1 MAITVRPD
9 GFNSVHLPLVYKISN
24 TKFPINSVDSV
35 VSVTSG
41 GAEYGYWRIDTSADI
56 KVGIQ
61 PLDYVLLTVNGVQE
75 VHQVI
80 KVYADDSVIVDVKS
94 ETISAP
100 LPITDAQFYY
110 NNYHTNIK
118 IYAGLRSAHTLNASK
133 PTRLITSIN
142 LVPGSDN
149 DTVININEFLKT
161 DINILSNNFSLSSLQ
176 NDIDAFTE
184 FYIEYAESYDTSD
197 GSLISTYISSYTSD
211 VANYGVAV
219 NSKLPFKNGNGGRM
233 SQYEEGN
240 DFLTTFEYPVLFNGY
255 YYDIFLL
262 RGLYGPSNLTVERY
276 KDGILQTTDTISI
289 DSKDEGV
296 YRIPLTVSADEDQLQ
311 INAGGEIK
319 TIDVNSNC
327 SNQSIYLTWL
337 NYLGGMDYWL
347 FTAQKEY
354 GVDIED
360 VQQTEVNLFINW
372 PDSYDGNRI
381 KYDTKRT
388 SRENIL
394 VRSQNLTL
402 EQVQGLKYIKTS
414 PLVQIHYNDNNN
426 TTKNVLVD
434 NSSFTVYS
442 ESDKLYTIS
451 FTISMTDQVP
461 SQSL

>member
-1 MAITVRPD
+1 MAITVRPV
-9 GFNSVHLPLVYKISN
+9 GFNSVHLPIVYKISN
-24 TKFPINSVDSV
+24 SKFPVNSVDAV
-35 VSVTSG
+35 VSVSSG
-41 GAEYGYWRIDTSADI
+41 GNDNGYWRIDTASDI
-56 KVGIQ
+56 KTGMEV
-61 PLDYVLLTVNGVQE
+61 LDYVLLTVNGVKE
-75 VHQVI
+75 VHQII
-80 KVYADDSVIVDVKS
+80 KVYSDDSVVVDVKA
-94 ETISAP
+94 ETIPSG

-110 NNYHTNIK
+110 NNYHTKIK
-118 IYAGLRSAHTLNASK
+118 IYAGLRSGHTLNSSK

-149 DTVININEFLKT
+149 NTVININEFLKT
-161 DINILSNNFSLSSLQ
+161 DIGILKNDISLSTLQ

-184 FYIEYAESYDTSD
+184 FYIDYAESYDVSD
-197 GSLISTYISSYTSD
+197 GSLISTYISSYTTDD
-211 VANYGVAV
+211 VNYAVAV
-219 NSKLPFKNGNGGRM
+219 NSKLPFKNGSGGRM
-233 SQYEEGN
+233 TDYEDGN
-240 DFLTTFEYPVLFNGY
+240 DFLTTFEYPVFFNGY
-255 YYDIFLL
+255 YYDVWLL
-262 RGLYGPSNLTVERY
+262 KGLYGPSSITVERY
-276 KDGILQTTDTISI
+276 KDGAIQSTDTVSV

-296 YRIPLTVSADEDQLQ
+296 YRVPLSITGDEDQLQ
-311 INAGGEIK
+311 INAGGEVK

-360 VQQTEVNLFINW
+360 LQQTEVNLFINW

>member
-1 MAITVRPD
+1 MTIIDRPT
-9 GFNSVHLPLVYKISN
+9 GFNCVHLPLVYKISN
-24 TKFPINSVDSV
+24 DKFPSNSVDSV
-35 VSVTSG
+35 VNVVSG
-41 GAEYGYWRIDTSADI
+41 GNEFGYWRIDTSADI

-61 PLDYVLLTVNGVQE
+61 VLDYVLLTINGVQE
-75 VHQVI
+75 VHQVLE
-80 KVYADDSVIVDVKS
+80 VYADDSVIVDVKAP
-94 ETISAP
+94 TISASI
-100 LPITDAQFYY
+100 PITDAQFYY
-110 NNYHTNIK
+110 NNYHNKIK
-118 IYAGLRSAHTLNASK
+118 VYAGLRTGHTLNADK

-142 LVPGSDN
+142 VVPGSDN
-149 DTVININEFLKT
+149 VTVINLNEFIKT
-161 DINILSNNFSLSSLQ
+161 DIDILNNDISLSTLQ

-184 FYIEYAESYDTSD
+184 FYIEYAESYDSSD
-197 GSLISTYISSYTSD
+197 GNLISTYVSAYTSD
-211 VANYGVAV
+211 SSNYAVAV
-219 NSKLPFKNGNGGRM
+219 NSKLPFQNGNGGRM
-233 SQYEEGN
+233 SNYEDGN
-240 DFLTTFEYPVLFNGY
+240 DFLTTFQYPVLFNGY

-262 RGLYGPSNLTVERY
+262 RGLSSPSNLTVERY
-276 KDGILQTTDTISI
+276 KDGTLQTTDTISI

-311 INAGGEIK
+311 INAEGEVK
-319 TIDVNSNC
+319 TIDVSNDC
-327 SNQSIYLTWL
+327 ANQSIYLTWL

-347 FTAQKEY
+347 FTAQKDY

-372 PDSYDGNRI
+372 PNSYDDYRI

-414 PLVQIHYNDNNN
+414 PLVQILENNK
-426 TTKNVLVD
+426 TKNVLVD
-434 NSSFTVYS
+434 NSSFTVYT

-451 FTISMTDQVP
+451 FTISMTDQVA